1 MTTTGHGGKEAGL
14 RSTSRSL
21 PFALIRAREKV
32 MAPIREMLADSGITE
47 QQWRILRVLSEF
59 GPQDGTLLSERTSLL
74 PSSQTRIVQSM
85 LERGYLTRT
94 ANDSDRRRQTVA
106 ITPAGQAIIDN
117 HIEEAQ
123 VIAARFQEILGEDDL
138 ERLLEILAKL
148 DDL

>member
-1 MTTTGHGGKEAGL
+1 MTSSGHRGAKARL

-32 MAPIREMLADSGITE
+32 MAPIREMLAASGITE

-85 LERGYLTRT
+85 LERGYVTRT
-94 ANDSDRRRQTVA
+94 ADNNDRRRQTVA
-106 ITPAGQAIIDN
+106 ITPAGQTIIDN
-117 HIEEAQ
+117 HLDEAK
-123 VIAARFQEILGEDDL
+123 VIAARFQEILGKDDL

-148 DDL
+148 DEL

>member
-1 MTTTGHGGKEAGL
+1 MTTSGHRGNKAGL

-85 LERGYLTRT
+85 LERGYVTRT
-94 ANDSDRRRQTVA
+94 ADNNDRRRQTVA

-117 HIEEAQ
+117 HLDEAK
-123 VIAARFQEILGEDDL
+123 VIAARFQEILGEEDL

-148 DDL
+148 DEL

>member
-1 MTTTGHGGKEAGL
+1 MTLSGHRGAKAGL

-85 LERGYLTRT
+85 LERGYVTRT
-94 ANDSDRRRQTVA
+94 ADNNDRRRQTVA
-106 ITPAGQAIIDN
+106 ITPAGQTIIDN
-117 HIEEAQ
+117 HLDEAK
-123 VIAARFQEILGEDDL
+123 VIAARFQEILGKDDL

-148 DDL
+148 DEL

>member
-1 MTTTGHGGKEAGL
+1 
-14 RSTSRSL
+14 
-21 PFALIRAREKV
+21 

-85 LERGYLTRT
+85 LERGYVTRT
-94 ANDSDRRRQTVA
+94 ADSNDRRRQTVA
-106 ITPAGQAIIDN
+106 ITPAGQTIIDN
-117 HIEEAQ
+117 HLDEAK
-123 VIAARFQEILGEDDL
+123 VIAARFQEILGKDDL

-148 DDL
+148 DEL